1 MALDTNISAEDQMAI
16 RPTPKGPIESDT
28 GPLSMQQQR
37 KQAARTAMAMQ
48 GVPKRWK
55 GGGDYFFEMVAPGK
69 LKITGGDSATNLTG
83 GKSVTITDRARISE
97 ILEKARGGDILEE
110 GATYQGLYGKE
121 ELGEMMGNVQEPAY
135 DSKEELGEMMGN
147 VQEPAY
153 DSKEELGEM
162 MGRETALA
170 YDGPE
175 ELAQML
181 TRQAPNPYKSEP
193 YRQGSLEPM
202 TAVRPKRREGNDG
215 TSAVEDLLAR
225 TLEEAKSIGNSNI
238 IAKLTDLITSFTG

>member
-1 MALDTNISAEDQMAI
+1 MA
-16 RPTPKGPIESDT
+16 K
-28 GPLSMQQQR
+28 
-37 KQAARTAMAMQ
+37 
-48 GVPKRWK
+48 
-55 GGGDYFFEMVAPGK
+55 
-69 LKITGGDSATNLTG
+69 
-83 GKSVTITDRARISE
+83 
-97 ILEKARGGDILEE
+97 
-110 GATYQGLYGKE
+110 
-121 ELGEMMGNVQEPAY
+121 
-135 DSKEELGEMMGN
+135 
-147 VQEPAY
+147 PAY

>member
-135 DSKEELGEMMGN
+135 DSKEELGEMMG
-147 VQEPAY
+147 
-153 DSKEELGEM
+153 
-162 MGRETALA
+162 RETALA